1 MKKQFFWQKW
11 FIIAFLIFG
20 TVACGGSKKTEEK
33 TETPNSNTTNGTKT
47 DEVEQPKPADK
58 EQVVEGGALNTYFPK
73 PQGDFDI
80 VFTQEKD
87 GFVQA
92 VLKEKNEQVATFSV
106 ADMANNPDGAKKY
119 ATAKE
124 KLDMYPMSSRGKAD
138 MILVGEK
145 YQVSVQSDSE
155 AFTKEMR
162 QTWLKRFNLSGLAT
176 LKK

>member
-20 TVACGGSKKTEEK
+20 TVACGGGSSKKTEEK
-33 TETPNSNTTNGTKT
+33 TADTKT
-47 DEVEQPKPADK
+47 DQTEQPKPTPTPADK

-80 VFTQEKD
+80 IFTQEKD
-87 GFVQA
+87 GFAQA

-106 ADMANNPDGAKKY
+106 ADMANNPDVLKEYAKPTTPKF
-119 ATAKE
+119 E
-124 KLDMYPMSSRGKAD
+124 NYPMSTKRSKAEV
-138 MILVGEK
+138 ILVGDK
-145 YQVSVQSDSE
+145 YQVSVQSDRDS
-155 AFTKEMR
+155 FTKEMR

>member
-11 FIIAFLIFG
+11 FIIAFMIFG
-20 TVACGGSKKTEEK
+20 TVACGGGSKKVEEK
-33 TETPNSNTTNGTKT
+33 TADTKT
-47 DEVEQPKPADK
+47 DQTEQPKPTPADK

-80 VFTQEKD
+80 IFTQEKD

-106 ADMANNPDGAKKY
+106 ADMASNPDGIKKY
-119 ATAKE
+119 AKATE
-124 KLDMYPMSSRGKAD
+124 KLDTYPMTSRSKAD

-145 YQVSVQSDSE
+145 YQVSVQSDKDN
-155 AFTKEMR
+155 FTKEMR
-162 QTWLKRFNLSGLAT
+162 QTWLKRFNLSGLAA